1 MAAEI
6 EASAN
11 YQRNIKRELDENLDE
26 EAKYSAVDRGQ
37 EAQESSNRI
46 VSSFSIISIRKYQL
60 QIISWFSKI
69 VLLYP
74 LPNLPP
80 DFNLYRI

>member
-46 VSSFSIISIRKYQL
+46 VSYFSIISITTKFYL
-60 QIISWFSKI
+60 
-69 VLLYP
+69 
-74 LPNLPP
+74 
-80 DFNLYRI
+80 DFLE

>member
-46 VSSFSIISIRKYQL
+46 VSSFSIILIRKYQL
-60 QIISWFSKI
+60 QIIS
-69 VLLYP
+69 
-74 LPNLPP
+74 
-80 DFNLYRI
+80 